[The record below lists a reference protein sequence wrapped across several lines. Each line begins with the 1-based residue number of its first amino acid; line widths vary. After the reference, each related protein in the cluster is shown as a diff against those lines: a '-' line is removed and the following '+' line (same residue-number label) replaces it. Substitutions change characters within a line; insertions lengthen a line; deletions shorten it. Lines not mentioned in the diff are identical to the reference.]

1 MSIAHALFSA
11 SQCQLLSWLF
21 GHPER
26 SFHLRELSRLAGLG
40 SASLQREL
48 RKLLA
53 AGLLRGEQVGNQR
66 RFTANPDSPVF
77 EEMVSLVRKT
87 LGVAPLVA
95 DALAPLSAQIQT
107 AYIYGSIAKGT
118 EHANSD
124 VDVMI
129 VGEGVALIDV
139 LDCLMPLE
147 PRLRRK
153 LNPTV
158 YTPDEYACRRAEA
171 DSFINRVLA
180 QPTLP
185 LLGAQDEYQGPRESG
200 ENGTAQKGSPQ
211 TPPKSSA
218 CSRRQKTGLR
228 TPR

>member
-53 AGLLRGEQVGNQR
+53 AGLLRVEQVGNQR
-66 RFTANPDSPVF
+66 RYTANPNSPVF
-77 EEMVSLVRKT
+77 EELKSLVRKT
-87 LGVAPLVA
+87 LGVAPMVA
-95 DALAPLSAQIQT
+95 DALAPLAGQIHT

-118 EHANSD
+118 EHADSD

-129 VGEGVALIDV
+129 VAEGLALTDV
-139 LDCLMPLE
+139 LDCLMPIE
-147 PRLRRK
+147 PHLRRK

-158 YTPDEYACRRAEA
+158 YTPAEYARRCAEP

-180 QPTLP
+180 QPTLT
-185 LLGAQDEYQGPRESG
+185 LLGAQDE
-200 ENGTAQKGSPQ
+200 
-211 TPPKSSA
+211 
-218 CSRRQKTGLR
+218 
-228 TPR
+228 

>member
-1 MSIAHALFSA
+1 MSIAHSLFSA

-21 GHPER
+21 GHPDR
-26 SFHLRELSRLAGLG
+26 SFHLRELSRLSGLG

-53 AGLLRGEQVGNQR
+53 AGLLREEQVGNQR

-87 LGVAPLVA
+87 LGVAPMVA
-95 DALAPLSAQIQT
+95 DALAPLAAQIQT

-129 VGEGVALIDV
+129 VSEGLALTDV
-139 LDCLMPLE
+139 LDCLVPLE
-147 PRLRRK
+147 PRLRRT

-158 YTPDEYACRRAEA
+158 YTPDEYARRRAEP

-185 LLGAQDEYQGPRESG
+185 LLGDQDEYQGPRESG
-200 ENGTAQKGSPQ
+200 ENGTAQKRA
-211 TPPKSSA
+211 PK
-218 CSRRQKTGLR
+218 RRRNPALARASKK
-228 TPR
+228 PV

>member
-1 MSIAHALFSA
+1 MSIAHSLFSA

-21 GHPER
+21 GHPDR

-53 AGLLRGEQVGNQR
+53 AGLLRVEQVGNQR
-66 RFTANPDSPVF
+66 RYTANPDSPVF
-77 EEMVSLVRKT
+77 EELKSLVRKT
-87 LGVAPLVA
+87 LGVAPIVA
-95 DALAPLSAQIQT
+95 DALAPLAGQIRT

-118 EHANSD
+118 EHAESD

-129 VGEGVALIDV
+129 VAEGLALTAV
-139 LDCLMPLE
+139 LDCLMPIE
-147 PRLRRK
+147 PHLRRK

-158 YTPDEYACRRAEA
+158 YTPAEYARRRAEP

-185 LLGAQDEYQGPRESG
+185 LLGAQDE
-200 ENGTAQKGSPQ
+200 
-211 TPPKSSA
+211 
-218 CSRRQKTGLR
+218 
-228 TPR
+228 

>member
-53 AGLLRGEQVGNQR
+53 AGLLREEQVGNQR

-107 AYIYGSIAKGT
+107 AYIYGSLAKGT

-129 VGEGVALIDV
+129 VGEGVALIDA

-158 YTPDEYACRRAEA
+158 YTPDEYARRRAES

-200 ENGTAQKGSPQ
+200 ENGTAQKGA
-211 TPPKSSA
+211 PK
-218 CSRRQKTGLR
+218 RRRNPAPVRAGKK
-228 TPR
+228 PV

>member
-1 MSIAHALFSA
+1 MSIAHSLFSA

-53 AGLLRGEQVGNQR
+53 AGLLRVEQVGNQR
-66 RFTANPDSPVF
+66 RYTANPDSPVF
-77 EEMVSLVRKT
+77 EELKSLVRKT
-87 LGVAPLVA
+87 LGVAPMVA
-95 DALAPLSAQIQT
+95 EALAPLAGQIRT

-118 EHANSD
+118 EHAESD

-129 VGEGVALIDV
+129 VAEGLALTAV
-139 LDCLMPLE
+139 LDCLMPIE
-147 PRLRRK
+147 PHLRRK
-153 LNPTV
+153 LTPTV
-158 YTPDEYACRRAEA
+158 YTPAAYARRRAEP

-185 LLGAQDEYQGPRESG
+185 LLGAQDE
-200 ENGTAQKGSPQ
+200 
-211 TPPKSSA
+211 
-218 CSRRQKTGLR
+218 
-228 TPR
+228 